1 MTVEQAS
8 VLLQETVRLA
18 LLLAAPILAT
28 SLVSGLVV
36 SIFQAATQINE
47 QTLSFVPKIVLTLG
61 VFAGLFPWMM
71 SSLVDFGSHLFALI
85 AAGASP

>member
-1 MTVEQAS
+1 MTVDQAS
-8 VLLQETVRLA
+8 MLLQETIRLA

-28 SLVSGLVV
+28 SLLSGLAV

-47 QTLSFVPKIVLTLG
+47 QTLSFVPKIALTLG
-61 VFAGLFPWMM
+61 VFAALFPWIMR
-71 SSLVDFGSHLFALI
+71 SLVEFGNRLFALI